1 MNPTQGKKKHRKS
14 TKIRSWLDLLHF
26 FELMKCDQS
35 NTDGATVP
43 LRRWDSAGSTEPH
56 RLNGE
61 SSHLQNEPSWVL
73 DGQNAADV
81 VLHQQLLI
89 SCICPSE
96 EMLTSLHILLH
107 PIYIQ
112 RSRTSNA
119 NLRFFSPA
127 TALLQTVRGERGLL
141 AKRFGFLFFFGLN
154 WKKNRKTNVSKTV
167 QQLGPKARNWNCS
180 NQILFFKRK
189 PFFLLQTDVHFALFF
204 LMFYKFGWC
213 AYHLFK
219 IKINWCSCQD
229 RSGR

>member
-1 MNPTQGKKKHRKS
+1 M
-14 TKIRSWLDLLHF
+14 
-26 FELMKCDQS
+26 MKCDQS
-35 NTDGATVP
+35 NTVGATVP
-43 LRRWDSAGSTEPH
+43 LRWWDSAGSTEPH

-89 SCICPSE
+89 SRICPSE

-112 RSRTSNA
+112 WSRTSSA
-119 NLRFFSPA
+119 NLSFFYPA
-127 TALLQTVRGERGLL
+127 TALLQTVQRRTWPSGEEIW
-141 AKRFGFLFFFGLN
+141 FSVFFGLN

-204 LMFYKFGWC
+204 LMFYKFGRC